1 MKGLIA
7 MCGADEDPI
16 THTCCLLVEGHR
28 ASDCLAPRGICPLLQ
43 LAEDLFGNSPLQEV
57 SFGGSS

>member
-1 MKGLIA
+1 

-28 ASDCLAPRGICPLLQ
+28 ASDCLAPRDICPLLQ